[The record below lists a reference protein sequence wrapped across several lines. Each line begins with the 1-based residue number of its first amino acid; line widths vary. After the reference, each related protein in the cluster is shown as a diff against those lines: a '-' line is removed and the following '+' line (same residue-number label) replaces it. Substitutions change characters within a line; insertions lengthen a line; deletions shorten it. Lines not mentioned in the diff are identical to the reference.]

1 MRVIWVNS
9 IVTEFP
15 AAKNVMDLD
24 NLDYSKRDKAQADRY
39 AISKTGNVFLGTEW
53 SKKDKENKLVHLV
66 SGSPYNRVKRVT
78 D

>member
-1 MRVIWVNS
+1 
-9 IVTEFP
+9 VTEFP

-24 NLDYSKRDKAQADRY
+24 NLDYSKRDEAQADRY
-39 AISKTGNVFLGTEW
+39 AISKTGNVFLGTVW

-66 SGSPYNRVKRVT
+66 SVSPYNKVKRVA